1 MKKEMERDK
10 MRSLD
15 EQSHNLIQK
24 ILNEIKPFVYVVGSV
39 AEGTD
44 DDFSDIDFYV
54 KLKPQSE
61 LDKEIEANFYSLDGI
76 DESYLEK
83 IIDVLNDYKIK
94 WSSSVISYI
103 TTENAPVQLEFST
116 LFNIKNKTTSTVS
129 VYGVKMNCYK

>member
-1 MKKEMERDK
+1 MERDK

>member
-1 MKKEMERDK
+1 

-15 EQSHNLIQK
+15 EQSYNLIQK

>member
-1 MKKEMERDK
+1 MERDK

-15 EQSHNLIQK
+15 EQSYNLIQK

>member
-1 MKKEMERDK
+1 